1 MGLTATEASFAERQ
15 AVLRE
20 EQRKLRREREH
31 AVLQMRLAGK
41 SMREIGEAMGFSAS
55 RASQIYCRALHFL
68 HRPGI

>member
-1 MGLTATEASFAERQ
+1 MSDDTRASFAGRQ
-15 AVLRE
+15 AMLRE

-41 SMREIGEAMGFSAS
+41 SMGEIGEAMGFTAS
-55 RASQIYCRALHFL
+55 RASQIYCKALHFL